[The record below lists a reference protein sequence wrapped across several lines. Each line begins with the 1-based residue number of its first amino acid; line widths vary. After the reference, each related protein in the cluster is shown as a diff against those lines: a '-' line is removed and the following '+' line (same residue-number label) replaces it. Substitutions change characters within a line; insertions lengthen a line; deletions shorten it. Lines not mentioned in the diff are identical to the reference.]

1 MTALPAAALA
11 RVHEAFRENYALV
24 RAATIER
31 LKNGRPPVVIRI
43 EEELILPEP
52 GGMRRF
58 SFDTRT
64 YEDLKQLS
72 HLAPLL
78 ALVDDAACDRRAIA
92 EALEAAAAL
101 PVGDDADARTIVDA
115 ARALADESSSGGA
128 VDSGRLEAFGRQVR
142 PALERAARRAA
153 EADITALAGAMRQV
167 EDRLG
172 LDALREAFF
181 VICGAHQA
189 RRRELTRQF
198 FERWLKEALG
208 DSDYVCHQLLYAEDR
223 DSVDDALELVATRL
237 VDARIAER
245 IFGDP
250 TRLDEDVLGQ
260 AGTEVLAAMR
270 SLR

>member
-1 MTALPAAALA
+1 VTELSQAALA
-11 RVHEAFRENYALV
+11 RVQAAFRENYARV
-24 RAATIER
+24 RSATIER

-43 EEELILPEP
+43 EEELIVLDASGEHH
-52 GGMRRF
+52 F
-58 SFDTRT
+58 AFDTRT
-64 YEDLKQLS
+64 YEEMKQLS

-78 ALVDDAACDRRAIA
+78 ALAGDEACDLKAIA
-92 EALEAAAAL
+92 EAVNAAAAL
-101 PVGDDADARTIVDA
+101 SVDDDADARAIVRA
-115 ARALADESSSGGA
+115 ARALSTGADRA
-128 VDSGRLEAFGRQVR
+128 VDPERLETFGRTVR
-142 PALERAARRAA
+142 PALEHAAHRAA
-153 EADITALAGAMRQV
+153 EADIAALAGAMRKV
-167 EDRLG
+167 EEKLG
-172 LDALREAFF
+172 LDVLREAYF

-198 FERWLKEALG
+198 FERWLREASG

-223 DSVDDALELVATRL
+223 ESVDEALELVATRL

-260 AGTEVLAAMR
+260 AGLSILATIK